1 MKDAESRV
9 MLEASGKGDGGR
21 AANVRAAEDQL
32 VHERKVRLH
41 HPPQVNGLPM
51 FQE

>member
-21 AANVRAAEDQL
+21 AANVRAADEQL
-32 VHERKVRLH
+32 VHERKVRT
-41 HPPQVNGLPM
+41 GKE
-51 FQE
+51 FQFKTFWQ